1 MREKKKI
8 IFIITM
14 MIFALSLIS
23 IGVFFNYLAQPQ
35 NIVSEVIDNGDF
47 LVKNFFEQTGEYLN
61 LGDNFS
67 VDSRIKTTIS
77 SEYYTN
83 DNLSNLESLKKVNL
97 LKNISNLNTEVIIK
111 HDKNNKK
118 AYLELLEKLGE
129 EDFIHLK
136 YLIDNSTEYF
146 FVNDFVNNYVNN
158 GSCNYFEMF
167 DEKNSSKD
175 NINYLYDFIIESLK
189 SNLKNEYFK
198 RYVVQKNI
206 NGIEKNVNQISI
218 RITDKLIK
226 KILKDIFNDLDE
238 DERANKILTSVNENF
253 FKLKID
259 EDKEIIDSNAS
270 YTINIYTSKYL
281 MKPLKIEVIYLNGND
296 KRTITYEG
304 DLYTGS
310 IYYIKG
316 DEVIYDIDA
325 KFENKV
331 YKLNIKNSANE
342 KVGGLKLEFD
352 KERIDLSF
360 DLDNDLEKMN
370 VVYLSK
376 FDNSLKS
383 KLKRQEK
390 LNFKIKENNISK
402 YDLEFTI
409 DSDFSKDVQIKED
422 ISKAILETTLND
434 DTRTSLKNKRTL
446 LKERLE
452 R

>member
-1 MREKKKI
+1 
-8 IFIITM
+8 M

-167 DEKNSSKD
+167 DEKNSLKD

>member
-111 HDKNNKK
+111 HDRNNKK
-118 AYLELLEKLGE
+118 AYFELLEKLGE

-175 NINYLYDFIIESLK
+175 NINYLYNFIIESLK

-331 YKLNIKNSANE
+331 YKLNIKNSANK

>member
-111 HDKNNKK
+111 HDRNNKK
-118 AYLELLEKLGE
+118 AYFELLEKLGE

-331 YKLNIKNSANE
+331 YKLNIKNSANK

-434 DTRTSLKNKRTL
+434 ETRTSLKNKRTL